1 MIYLVCAMCGMQS
14 MLCTGFSLPDVRDL
28 VCVMCGILSV
38 LCAGLSLS
46 YVRNSVKPLV
56 SVMCGS

>member
-1 MIYLVCAMCGMQS
+1 MIYLVCVMWGIQS
-14 MLCTGFSLPDVRDL
+14 VLCAGLDLSYVRDL

-46 YVRNSVKPLV
+46 YVQSLV
-56 SVMCGS
+56 SGI